1 MFPAFL
7 NYQLSTVKCPEDRE
21 TTCSSLTFVHLFI
34 PNKYIFNH
42 FQERQTPIG
51 LTLQKQRFKETKR
64 GTFSNKFVP
73 LANAVLDYMHKLLL

>member
-1 MFPAFL
+1 M
-7 NYQLSTVKCPEDRE
+7 
-21 TTCSSLTFVHLFI
+21 
-34 PNKYIFNH
+34 
-42 FQERQTPIG
+42 G